1 MYVLTCVISKD
12 DSKSES
18 AEDQTEAAHEPY
30 SSKDP
35 SRRESESADNPSG
48 RESESTEDQQ

>member
-48 RESESTEDQQ
+48 RESESIEDQQ